1 MLASS
6 QDTSVLEKASSI
18 EMLTDKQIKN
28 SKL

>member
-6 QDTSVLEKASSI
+6 QDTSALEKAGSI
-18 EMLTDKQIKN
+18 EMLIDKQIKN